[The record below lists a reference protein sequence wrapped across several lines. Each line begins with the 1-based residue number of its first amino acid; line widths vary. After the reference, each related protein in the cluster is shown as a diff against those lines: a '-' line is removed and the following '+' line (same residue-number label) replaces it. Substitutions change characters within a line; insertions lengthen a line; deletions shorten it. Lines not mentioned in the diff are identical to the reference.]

1 MYNKLIQEVVCMKL
15 TDIQKMIKDFEGSN
29 LTELSLE
36 FEEAKLILSKNTSQS
51 FVPQTFSQ
59 VLAPIEKEAPVA
71 SASNKDSIL
80 SPLVG
85 TYYSASSPTSK
96 PFVEAGKQVKKGD
109 VLCLIEAMKIMN
121 EITASR
127 DGVITKVHALNGQV
141 VGMEEP
147 LFDLE

>member
-1 MYNKLIQEVVCMKL
+1 MKL

-29 LTELSLE
+29 LTELSIE
-36 FEEAKLILSKNTSQS
+36 FEEAKIKLSKNNALSY
-51 FVPQTFSQ
+51 VPQTVSQ
-59 VLAPIEKEAPVA
+59 VLAPIEKELPVA
-71 SASNKDSIL
+71 PEKNKNTIS

-121 EITASR
+121 EITASK

-141 VGMEEP
+141 VGIEDP
-147 LFDLE
+147 LFDME